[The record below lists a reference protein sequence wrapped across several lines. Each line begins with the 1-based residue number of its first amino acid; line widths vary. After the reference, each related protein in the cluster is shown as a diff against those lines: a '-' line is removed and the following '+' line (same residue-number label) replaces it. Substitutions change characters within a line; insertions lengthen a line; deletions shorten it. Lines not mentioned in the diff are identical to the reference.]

1 MDRFRRS
8 LIGYYNYYCIT
19 DNTQSVNKFRD
30 KIGYLLYKWL
40 NRRSQRKSF
49 NWDKFRLFL
58 NKYPLPYARIKVN
71 IYDLEKR
78 LATLCEW

>member
-19 DNTQSVNKFRD
+19 DNILSVSNFKC
-30 KIGYLLYKWL
+30 KIEYLLFKWL

-49 NWDKFRLFL
+49 TWDKFRLFL
-58 NKYPLPYARIKVN
+58 DKYPLPSPRIKVN
-71 IYDLEKR
+71 IYELRKEISYI
-78 LATLCEW
+78 L